1 MPTFD
6 NAFECQTK
14 NSPLPPKG
22 GGGMP
27 PFKPC
32 KVKIDISVIAKPFQ
46 EDTKFL
52 EFRPSLNNASECKN
66 KIFSTP
72 PQKGG
77 GHAPLLAL
85 YSKN

>member
-1 MPTFD
+1 MNCGIYAYFWQCFWMPDQKF
-6 NAFECQTK
+6 
-14 NSPLPPKG
+14 PPPPKR

-77 GHAPLLAL
+77 GMPPF
-85 YSKN
+85 